1 MNFLEFKAGPYRNE
15 FMQAIEDLA
24 LSLQASQQDDAR
36 AGNQMLAAM
45 QQTID
50 VMERV
55 DVDRQAQNAEP
66 LQRDEISQIGEYA
79 LDLLDELSV
88 IAANRGLQQSMRV
101 LQRLSLPAAWWIS
114 RHGGRIS
121 KLDIVVN
128 AIAGYANE
136 LQQHDELQQLC
147 QGIGRVVEAVDDDIR
162 RDLEA
167 TNPMRPW
174 RILNLNWGIVAT
186 RSHDAEMMEQVFDQ
200 LIKNIPADVK
210 SFFQEGMQ
218 QMDIIGYP
226 QHVREVMGKYNRL
239 VGNSDALH

>member
-1 MNFLEFKAGPYRNE
+1 
-15 FMQAIEDLA
+15 MQAIEDLA